1 MLTKSKRLEIE
12 RLDFSKK
19 KYGKELLIDCSLF
32 SKRKVILRK
41 NPFILDFYGIY
52 IITSGEG
59 SILLD
64 NSIVSFIKGS
74 LLFFQPNQVRQW
86 QNVSSNFDGYFLV
99 FEKEFIETFFQD
111 NFFIYRFQFFH
122 NNNIAYSLR
131 CNDGFFSSLIETC
144 KLINIE
150 LGNLQEDSHHFLRS
164 ILYNILI
171 QINRKYIEQH
181 NLSVNLFQNNL
192 ALQLKKLLECNI
204 RNYQRVEDYADF
216 LKISRVHL
224 NNISKKTFGLTV
236 SMLIKEKLLTE
247 MKRDLLF
254 TNKSIKEISFQ
265 MNFSDDSNFIRIFK
279 KHTGINPNEY
289 RLRFTK

>member
-1 MLTKSKRLEIE
+1 MFSKSKRLEIE
-12 RLDFSKK
+12 KLNFAKK

-64 NSIVSFIKGS
+64 NSIIPFSKGS
-74 LLFFQPNQVRQW
+74 LLFFQPYQVRQW

-122 NNNIAYSLR
+122 NNNSSYALE
-131 CNDGFFSSLIETC
+131 CKQDFLSSLIDTC
-144 KLINIE
+144 KLINTE

-171 QINRKYIEQH
+171 QINRKFIEQYG
-181 NLSVNLFQNNL
+181 LSDNLFQNNL
-192 ALQLKKLLECNI
+192 SLQFKQLLEAKI
-204 RNYQRVEDYADF
+204 RDYQRVEDYAAF
-216 LKISRVHL
+216 LKISRAHL
-224 NNISKKTFGLTV
+224 NNISKKTFGLPV
-236 SMLIKEKLLTE
+236 SVLIKEKLLTE
-247 MKRDLLF
+247 IKRELLF
-254 TNKSIKEISFQ
+254 TNKSIKEISFE
-265 MNFSDDSNFIRIFK
+265 MNFSDISNFIRFFK

-289 RLRFTK
+289 RLKYTK

>member
-1 MLTKSKRLEIE
+1 VFTKSKKLEIE
-12 RLDFSKK
+12 KLNFVKK

-41 NPFILDFYGIY
+41 NPFTIDCYGIY

-59 SILLD
+59 ATLLD
-64 NSIVSFIKGS
+64 NNIIPFSKGS

-99 FEKEFIETFFQD
+99 FEKEFTETFFQD

-122 NNNIAYSLR
+122 SNNNSYALE
-131 CNDGFFSSLIETC
+131 CNQDFLSSLIDSCE
-144 KLINIE
+144 LINTE

-171 QINRKYIEQH
+171 QINRRFIERYG
-181 NLSVNLFQNNL
+181 LSTNLFQNNL
-192 ALQLKKLLECNI
+192 GLQFKQLLEAKI
-204 RNYQRVEDYADF
+204 RSYQRVEDYANF
-216 LKISRVHL
+216 LKISRAHL
-224 NNISKKTFGLTV
+224 NNISKKTFGSPV
-236 SMLIKEKLLTE
+236 SVLIKEKLLTE
-247 MKRDLLF
+247 IKRDLLF
-254 TNKSIKEISFQ
+254 TNKSIKEISFE
-265 MNFSDDSNFIRIFK
+265 MNFSEISNFIRFFK

-289 RLRFTK
+289 RLKNTK

>member
-1 MLTKSKRLEIE
+1 LEIE
-12 RLDFSKK
+12 KLNFAKK

-32 SKRKVILRK
+32 STHQVILRK

-64 NSIVSFIKGS
+64 NSIIPFTKGS

-86 QNVSSNFDGYFLV
+86 QNVSSSFDGYFLV
-99 FEKEFIETFFQD
+99 FEKEFVETFFQD

-122 NNNIAYSLR
+122 NNNSSYDLE
-131 CNDGFFSSLIETC
+131 CKQDFLSSLIDTC
-144 KLINIE
+144 KLINTE

-171 QINRKYIEQH
+171 QINRKFIVQYG
-181 NLSVNLFQNNL
+181 LSDNLFQNNL
-192 ALQLKKLLECNI
+192 GLQFKQLLEAKI
-204 RNYQRVEDYADF
+204 RSYQRVEDYADF
-216 LKISRVHL
+216 LKISRAHL
-224 NNISKKTFGLTV
+224 NNISKKTFGLHV
-236 SMLIKEKLLTE
+236 SVLIKEKLLTE
-247 MKRDLLF
+247 IKRELLF
-254 TNKSIKEISFQ
+254 TNKSIKEISFE
-265 MNFSDDSNFIRIFK
+265 MNFSDISNFIRFFK

-289 RLRFTK
+289 RLKYTK

>member
-1 MLTKSKRLEIE
+1 MEIE
-12 RLDFSKK
+12 KLNFVKK

-32 SKRKVILRK
+32 STRKVILRK

-64 NSIVSFIKGS
+64 NSIIPFSKGS

-86 QNVSSNFDGYFLV
+86 QNVASSFDGYFLV
-99 FEKEFIETFFQD
+99 FEKEFVETFFQD

-122 NNNIAYSLR
+122 NNNSSYAIECKQDFL
-131 CNDGFFSSLIETC
+131 SSLINTC
-144 KLINIE
+144 KLINTE

-171 QINRKYIEQH
+171 QINRKFIEQYG
-181 NLSVNLFQNNL
+181 LSDNLFQNNL
-192 ALQLKKLLECNI
+192 GLQFKQLLEAKI
-204 RNYQRVEDYADF
+204 RSYQRVEDYADF
-216 LKISRVHL
+216 LKISRAHL
-224 NNISKKTFGLTV
+224 NNISKKTFGLHV
-236 SMLIKEKLLTE
+236 SVLIKEKLLTE
-247 MKRDLLF
+247 IKRELLF
-254 TNKSIKEISFQ
+254 TNKSIKEISFE
-265 MNFSDDSNFIRIFK
+265 MNFSDISNFMRFFK

-289 RLRFTK
+289 RLKYTK

>member
-1 MLTKSKRLEIE
+1 MEIE
-12 RLDFSKK
+12 KLNFAKK

-52 IITSGEG
+52 IITNGEG

-64 NSIVSFIKGS
+64 NGIIPFNKGS

-122 NNNIAYSLR
+122 NNNNSYALE
-131 CNDGFFSSLIETC
+131 CKQDFLTSLIDTC
-144 KLINIE
+144 KLINTE

-171 QINRKYIEQH
+171 QINRKFIEQYG
-181 NLSVNLFQNNL
+181 LSDNLFQNNL
-192 ALQLKKLLECNI
+192 GLQFKQLLEAKI

-216 LKISRVHL
+216 LRISRAHL
-224 NNISKKTFGLTV
+224 NNISKKTFGLNISV
-236 SMLIKEKLLTE
+236 LIKEKLLTE
-247 MKRDLLF
+247 IKRELLF
-254 TNKSIKEISFQ
+254 TNKSIKEISFE
-265 MNFSDDSNFIRIFK
+265 MNFSDISNFIRFFK
-279 KHTGINPNEY
+279 KYTGIKPNEY
-289 RLRFTK
+289 RLKYTK